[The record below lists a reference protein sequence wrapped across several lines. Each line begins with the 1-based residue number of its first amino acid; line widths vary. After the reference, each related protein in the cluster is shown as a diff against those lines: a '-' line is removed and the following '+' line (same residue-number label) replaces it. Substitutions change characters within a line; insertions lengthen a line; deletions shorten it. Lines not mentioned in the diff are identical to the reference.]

1 MKNLIYYIL
10 IIPALTALSCTKL
23 LDVQPAQ
30 SISDEQAITDREGI
44 EKAVTGA
51 YYSLHEVGN
60 YARNRI
66 LIDDLAADNLDW
78 SGTTREYQQVD
89 QNLIAADN
97 GIMEGMWA
105 SNYDCINRVNN
116 VLDRIGGIDMT
127 EADRNLFTG
136 DALFLRALS
145 HFNLLSYFGA
155 IPLKT
160 RPTTDLSN
168 IDQARNSV
176 AEVYT
181 QIVQDL
187 LLAET
192 LLPETR
198 TAGWASSYSATAL
211 LARVYLSQFHFTND
225 PAIAALAIEKAG
237 KVIGDGRYTLAETY
251 EELFAGNTTEPIFEV
266 IFNAQNFNRQAQYF
280 FPVSLTG
287 RGEVSPNAAFVTE
300 FQALGDDRFA
310 SSVAFD
316 PSNKPYGNKYRDI
329 VSGTD
334 RVIVLR
340 LAEMH
345 LIRAEALAY
354 TDGDITLIK
363 SDLLAVRSRA
373 GLGPVAPATIPELKL
388 AIENERR
395 YEFAFEGHRWS
406 DLVRTKRAA
415 QVLGIDEKFTL
426 FPIPLSEMQTNKLM
440 EQNPG
445 Y

>member
-1 MKNLIYYIL
+1 MKKLIYIL
-10 IIPALTALSCTKL
+10 IVPVLTALSCTKL

-30 SISDEQAITDREGI
+30 SISAEQAITDREGI

-51 YYSLHEVGN
+51 YYSLHDVGN
-60 YARNRI
+60 YGRNRI

-89 QNLIAADN
+89 DNLIAADN
-97 GIMEGMWA
+97 AIMEGMWA
-105 SNYDCINRVNN
+105 SNYDCINRANN
-116 VLDRIGGIDMT
+116 VLDRIGDIEMP

-145 HFNLLSYFGA
+145 HFNLLNYFGA

-168 IDQARNSV
+168 IDQARNSI

-187 LLAET
+187 LQAET

-211 LARVYLSQFHFTND
+211 LARVYLSQFHATGD
-225 PAIAALAIEKAG
+225 PAAAEAAIEKAG
-237 KVIGDGRYTLAETY
+237 KVIDSGRYSLAETY

-316 PSNKPYGNKYRDI
+316 ASNKPYGYKYRDI
-329 VSGTD
+329 LSGTD

-340 LAEMH
+340 LAEMY

-354 TDGDITLIK
+354 TSGDITLIK

-373 GLGPVAPATIPELKL
+373 GLGPVAPTNVEELKL

-406 DLVRTKRAA
+406 DLVRTKRATA
-415 QVLGIDEKFTL
+415 VLGIDEKFTL
-426 FPIPLSEMQTNKLM
+426 FPIPLSEVQTNKLM

>member
-1 MKNLIYYIL
+1 MKNLIYIL
-10 IIPALTALSCTKL
+10 IVPALAAISCTKL

-30 SISDEQAITDREGI
+30 SISAEQAITDREGI

-51 YYSLHEVGN
+51 YYSLHDLGN
-60 YARNRI
+60 YGRNRI
-66 LIDDLAADNLDW
+66 LIDDLAADNLYW
-78 SGTTREYQQVD
+78 SGTSRVYQQVD
-89 QNLIAADN
+89 ENLIAADN
-97 GIMEGMWA
+97 AIMEGIWA
-105 SNYDCINRVNN
+105 SNYDCINRANN
-116 VLDRIGGIDMT
+116 VLDRIGDIDMP

-145 HFNLLSYFGA
+145 HFNLLTYFGA

-192 LLPETR
+192 LLPGTR

-211 LARVYLSQFHFTND
+211 LARVYLTQFHFTND
-225 PAIAALAIEKAG
+225 PSVAALAIEKAG
-237 KVIGDGRYTLAETY
+237 KVIGDGRYALAETY

-266 IFNAQNFNRQAQYF
+266 IFNAQNFNWHAQYF

-287 RGEVSPNAAFVTE
+287 RSEVSPNEAFVAE

-316 PSNKPYGNKYRDI
+316 ASNKPYCYKYRDI
-329 VSGTD
+329 LSGTD

-354 TDGDITLIK
+354 TNGNVNDIK
-363 SDLLAVRSRA
+363 SDLNAVRLRA
-373 GLGPVAPATIPELKL
+373 GLDQTPANNIAELKL
-388 AIENERR
+388 AIEDERR
-395 YEFAFEGHRWS
+395 YEFAFEAHRWS